1 MDTNK
6 NAQQWH
12 TSCTFPLIPIHVIFI
27 TNPSFQPSRLDMKT
41 CQLSRSYQY
50 HATEY
55 KDNAILLK
63 LKSFPIPY
71 SKTKEIQVFSC
82 GK

>member
-1 MDTNK
+1 
-6 NAQQWH
+6 
-12 TSCTFPLIPIHVIFI
+12 
-27 TNPSFQPSRLDMKT
+27 MKT

-63 LKSFPIPY
+63 LKSFPILY
-71 SKTKEIQVFSC
+71 SKTKEIQVFSYVNENIIVKIC
-82 GK
+82 LFQKNALYLQRLILKYDYGRA

>member
-1 MDTNK
+1 
-6 NAQQWH
+6 
-12 TSCTFPLIPIHVIFI
+12 
-27 TNPSFQPSRLDMKT
+27 MKT

-71 SKTKEIQVFSC
+71 SKTQEIQVYLVESEKIVTKICLFQ
-82 GK
+82 KNALYLQRLILKY

>member
-1 MDTNK
+1 
-6 NAQQWH
+6 
-12 TSCTFPLIPIHVIFI
+12 
-27 TNPSFQPSRLDMKT
+27 MKT

-55 KDNAILLK
+55 KDNVILLK

-71 SKTKEIQVFSC
+71 SKTKEIQVFSYVNENIIVKIC
-82 GK
+82 LFQKNALYLQHLILKYDYGRA